1 MASSRR
7 LFTVTQHLSAQNT
20 FATAATPFV
29 PEPLLP
35 GGRVLTLFAPD
46 STLLNAE
53 RVHEA
58 ETYNHRGQPADLAAT
73 AAGRT
78 RTVVNVHNPTIEA
91 HILPP
96 GPQNTG
102 SAIIVVPGGG
112 HRILMIGPE
121 GGDCVPFFANYGI
134 STIILRERLRIDGC
148 VRVRVRVRV
157 RVYLRVHSIAV
168 PHVVSWVGHTPALLY
183 GHQEVGALGVMAC
196 CGCLY

>member
-7 LFTVTQHLSAQNT
+7 LFTVTQHLSAQPRTHNT

-73 AAGRT
+73 AAG
-78 RTVVNVHNPTIEA
+78 EQK
-91 HILPP
+91 L
-96 GPQNTG
+96 
-102 SAIIVVPGGG
+102 
-112 HRILMIGPE
+112 
-121 GGDCVPFFANYGI
+121 
-134 STIILRERLRIDGC
+134 
-148 VRVRVRVRV
+148 
-157 RVYLRVHSIAV
+157 
-168 PHVVSWVGHTPALLY
+168 
-183 GHQEVGALGVMAC
+183 
-196 CGCLY
+196 

>member
-1 MASSRR
+1 MA
-7 LFTVTQHLSAQNT
+7 T
-20 FATAATPFV
+20 
-29 PEPLLP
+29 
-35 GGRVLTLFAPD
+35 LTLFPPG
-46 STLLNAE
+46 STLLNAQ

-58 ETYNHRGQPADLAAT
+58 ESYNHRGQPADLAAT

-112 HRILMIGPE
+112 HRVLMIGPE
-121 GGDCVPFFANYGI
+121 GADCVPFFANYGI

-148 VRVRVRVRV
+148 VHLRV
-157 RVYLRVHSIAV
+157 RVYVYIHSNAV
-168 PHVVSWVGHTPALLY
+168 PDVVSWVAHTPALPCTLPQP
-183 GHQEVGALGVMAC
+183 GSSAMAVMAR
-196 CGCLY
+196 CGCL